1 MCPTLCRLLRGN
13 MGETSAFLNP
23 VRGEEK
29 ERSRGWNAEANFFS
43 LSLLPRKSF
52 RSRRT
57 GIIYFLIFFFLR
69 RLPLSIYLYDAYEMA
84 FLIRHILIFLSLLVT
99 TVHCKGSQR
108 HASVILPAFLFLSS
122 TRKVYFFLISWPA
135 HFARHVGP
143 QRVELPEVPGY
154 D

>member
-69 RLPLSIYLYDAYEMA
+69 RLPLSIYLYDAYEMP

-99 TVHCKGSQR
+99 TVHCKRKQR
-108 HASVILPAFLFLSS
+108 HASIILPAFLELYFLASG
-122 TRKVYFFLISWPA
+122 PA
-135 HFARHVGP
+135 HFSRHVGP
-143 QRVELPEVPGY
+143 QRVERPEVPGH